1 MSYDYIPLCIKKKER
16 ERERQDILC
25 GTNNNETKET
35 TMTRISSTR
44 LVRGEEKRQ
53 IHVILNS
60 ELEIKIH

>member
-1 MSYDYIPLCIKKKER
+1 MYKKKER